1 MNQPESIDTELLRN
15 ACNAAFHE
23 LGLDWYWDTGQPLPG
38 AGTGRDG
45 MLACVRDYLTAH
57 QSHMLKAYDAGFLAT
72 PSWPRWRAARREPRR
87 PTGVH
92 CSSARLASNAIAN
105 RIFDS

>member
-1 MNQPESIDTELLRN
+1 MNLPETPEDRSDKELLRN

-23 LGLDWYWDTGQPLPG
+23 LGLDWYWDPCQPLPG

-57 QSHMLKAYDAGFLAT
+57 QSHMLKAYDAGFLADAIL
-72 PSWPRWRAARREPRR
+72 AAMARCTAPAAPADWCALQQRQI
-87 PTGVH
+87 GV
-92 CSSARLASNAIAN
+92 
-105 RIFDS
+105 

>member
-38 AGTGRDG
+38 AGTGREG
-45 MLACVRDYLTAH
+45 MLACVRDYLTAN
-57 QSHMLKAYDAGFLAT
+57 QSHMLKAYDAGFLADAIL
-72 PSWPRWRAARREPRR
+72 AAM
-87 PTGVH
+87 
-92 CSSARLASNAIAN
+92 ARCTQPAAAADWCALQQRQIG
-105 RIFDS
+105 I